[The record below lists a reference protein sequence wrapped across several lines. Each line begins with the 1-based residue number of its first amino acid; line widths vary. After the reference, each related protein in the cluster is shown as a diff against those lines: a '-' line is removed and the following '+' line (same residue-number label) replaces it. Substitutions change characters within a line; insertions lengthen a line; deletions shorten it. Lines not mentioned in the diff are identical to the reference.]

1 MATAAPTPTEIRA
14 VLEGYMVDTN
24 AISDAWVI
32 EHRDSFVI
40 PLMEEKTRQTFY
52 RTAQVTEVYSGN
64 GTTTLTLN
72 RRPVISLDDI
82 RYLVLAINFQ
92 NVAVD
97 AIELIGNEGI
107 LRSLEATIIEATT
120 IPVFP
125 KGKSNIE
132 VTYTYGYTELPP
144 LLQTAIKYF
153 VAEGMLGFIADRTG
167 GGNLSTQGWNRTWGE
182 RGKYTNIRNDLARKG
197 LAAMKPFMTG
207 VVG

>member
-1 MATAAPTPTEIRA
+1 MATVAPTATEIRDI
-14 VLEGYMVDTN
+14 LEGYMIDTT
-24 AISDAWVI
+24 AVTDAWI
-32 EHRDSFVI
+32 EKHRDSFVI
-40 PLMEEKTRQTFY
+40 PLMERKTRQTFY

-72 RRPVISLDDI
+72 RRPVISLDSI
-82 RYLVLAINFQ
+82 RYLVLAINFE

-107 LRSLEATIIEATT
+107 LRSLESTIIEATT

-125 KGKSNIE
+125 KGKSNIQ
-132 VTYTYGYTELPP
+132 VTYTYGYTDLPV
-144 LLQTAIKYF
+144 LLQTAIEYF
-153 VAEGMLGFIADRTG
+153 TAEGVLGLIADRTG
-167 GGNLSTQGWNRTWGE
+167 GGNLSTQGWNRDWGQ

-197 LAAMKPFMTG
+197 YIAMKEYMTG